1 MLLETLLV
9 VFSMIAMGS
18 LFFLI
23 YITWTLNDRLQDN
36 DDVIN
41 KLQDEIDML
50 RKERTLRQSILEI
63 EKKSNRDKDQT
74 IKDLEEIEDLNNSRI
89 IRLNN
94 TIDKKSDEIDTLRG
108 IEKDLR
114 NRISKLNPNKGNF
127 NQMEK

>member
-23 YITWTLNDRLQDN
+23 YITWTLNNGLQDN
-36 DDVIN
+36 NDVIN
-41 KLQDEIDML
+41 RLQDEIDML

-74 IKDLEEIEDLNNSRI
+74 IKDLEEIAELDSSRI
-89 IRLNN
+89 VRLMN

>member
-23 YITWTLNDRLQDN
+23 YITWTLNDSLQDN

-41 KLQDEIDML
+41 ELQEEIDRL
-50 RKERTLRQSILEI
+50 RSSKQDMYINHTHQIGILKSQI
-63 EKKSNRDKDQT
+63 VDLDKKIS
-74 IKDLEEIEDLNNSRI
+74 DLEEIGDLDQNRI

-94 TIDKKSDEIDTLRG
+94 TI
-108 IEKDLR
+108 EKCEEKIQMQQRLMSFKED
-114 NRISKLNPNKGNF
+114 
-127 NQMEK
+127 NQ

>member
-41 KLQDEIDML
+41 ELQ
-50 RKERTLRQSILEI
+50 
-63 EKKSNRDKDQT
+63 
-74 IKDLEEIEDLNNSRI
+74 
-89 IRLNN
+89 
-94 TIDKKSDEIDTLRG
+94 DEIDTLRG

>member
-41 KLQDEIDML
+41 KLQDEMFVVNEQLAKHEEQLKFKVKKISESPSVSGVV
-50 RKERTLRQSILEI
+50 RKM
-63 EKKSNRDKDQT
+63 KVPD
-74 IKDLEEIEDLNNSRI
+74 
-89 IRLNN
+89 
-94 TIDKKSDEIDTLRG
+94 
-108 IEKDLR
+108 
-114 NRISKLNPNKGNF
+114 
-127 NQMEK
+127 